1 MFRLALI
8 CFFFFSFTESWAGGI
23 KGTITNTKGEK
34 LPFTSIIIK
43 GQNTGTMANA
53 DGDYLMNLKPGTY
66 EVNFQFLGYKTT
78 TRKVVVNDEFIEL
91 NIRLEEQTVV
101 LKEVKIS
108 SKEEDPAYTI
118 MRKAIVKSKIHQK
131 QVISYQARAYVKNS
145 IVLNKIPLVLRK
157 DLNKQNIR
165 EGVPFL
171 SESVMEISYTQP
183 NARYTKVFGQK
194 STFDGISISDG
205 FYLFDFY
212 DPGTNRVSPLSP
224 LAFRYYRF
232 EYEGFFEDRGLIVNK
247 IKILPKSYGDGVW
260 QGSIYIIDDY
270 WNIHSI
276 NVETIDNG
284 LNLKLSQYYGPI
296 EKVWIPIN
304 QSIDFSGRLFGFD
317 FLIKAHVNAN
327 YTTIKTNPAFIEEIK
342 LIDETKEGR
351 LQDPISK
358 KSLKKSRTED
368 LLKDQ
373 KEFSVENL
381 RKIMKDFEKEERARA
396 KEKNE
401 DSDII
406 SNEIIEVDPQANK
419 RDSAFW
425 NTVRNIPLTVEEQKS
440 YKYGDSIKV
449 AHVLKKDSLKRDSLQ
464 KSWRYFIMNYD
475 FKLKNG
481 KYLHFE
487 PPYMPFVG
495 LNYNSVEGIVTDLG
509 LGYKNHAFMSPATA
523 FKYNVFGNI
532 RYAFQEKG
540 LRARIGLE
548 LEKRGSKL
556 SLGVGK
562 YIAQFD
568 PNSLIFEWMNSVT
581 TLFNEQNFLKIYDK
595 KYAGIGYTFEKD
607 ARLIFTTNIEIAE
620 RSPLENLSKIYVV
633 KDYAKNGFS
642 TNNPPSI
649 ELGSGAFTPHK
660 ALLWQSQVKWTPGG
674 KVKVRNGVKRYLLG
688 KAPAIT
694 LTYKKGM
701 MDTDFD
707 YLSLNVKQSISLGQL
722 GKLDYMFETGDF
734 MNNRKL
740 YLMDLKHIN
749 NNYLNALQTGLFARY
764 RLLETRVPVEGEENI
779 TYINQY
785 RFSTKGAY
793 LQGHVINEFKKLL
806 VTQLPIARIAG
817 LKEDIFINY
826 LNSPTLKNYV
836 EIGYGIDGI
845 LKAIRLE
852 AISSFENG
860 RYQRWGVKLGVT
872 M

>member
-8 CFFFFSFTESWAGGI
+8 YLFLFFYTGSWAGGI
-23 KGTITNTKGEK
+23 KGTITNTRGEK
-34 LPFTSIIIK
+34 LPFTSVIIK
-43 GQNTGTMANA
+43 GQNSGTMANA
-53 DGDYLMNLKPGTY
+53 DGQYLMNLKPGTY
-66 EVNFQFLGYKTT
+66 DVNFQFVGYKTI
-78 TRKVVVNDEFIEL
+78 TRQVTVKDDFIEL
-91 NIRLEEQTVV
+91 NIKLTEQTVV

-118 MRKAIVKSKIHQK
+118 MRKAIAKSKIHQK
-131 QVISYQARAYVKNS
+131 QVISYQAKAYVKNS

-157 DLNKQNIR
+157 DLNKQNIK

-183 NARYTKVFGQK
+183 NAKYTKVFGQK

-224 LAFRYYRF
+224 LAFKYYRF

-247 IKILPKSYGDGVW
+247 IRILPKSYGDGVW
-260 QGSIYIIDDY
+260 QGTIYIIDDY
-270 WNIHSI
+270 WNIHSA

-284 LNLKLSQYYGPI
+284 LSLKLNQYYGSI
-296 EKVWIPIN
+296 EKVWVPIN
-304 QSIDFSGRLFGFD
+304 QSIDFSGKLFGFD
-317 FLIKAHVNAN
+317 FLIKAHVSAN
-327 YTTIKTNPAFIEEIK
+327 YSTIKTNPAFVEEIK

-351 LQDPISK
+351 SQDPISK
-358 KSLKKSRTED
+358 KALKKSKTED

-373 KEFSVENL
+373 KEFSLKNL
-381 RKIMKDFEKEERARA
+381 QKVMKEFEKEERAKA
-396 KEKNE
+396 KERNENKNV
-401 DSDII
+401 I
-406 SNEIIEVDPQANK
+406 SNEIIEIDPQAK
-419 RDSAFW
+419 TRDSTFW
-425 NTVRNIPLTVEEQKS
+425 SGARNIPLTVEERNS
-440 YKYGDSIKV
+440 YAYGDSIKV
-449 AHVLKKDSLKRDSLQ
+449 AHVIKRDSLKRDSIR
-464 KSWRYFIMNYD
+464 KSWRYFIINYD

-495 LNYNSVEGIVTDLG
+495 LNYNSVEGIVADLG
-509 LGYKNHAFMSPATA
+509 LGYKNHALMSPGTE
-523 FKYNVFGNI
+523 FKYNVFGNV

-540 LRARIGLE
+540 LRGRLGLE

-556 SLGVGK
+556 SIGLGK

-595 KYAGIGYTFEKD
+595 KYAGIGYSFEKD
-607 ARLIFTTNIEIAE
+607 ARLILSTNIEISE
-620 RSPLENLSKIYVV
+620 RSPLENLSKIYVL

-642 TNNPPSI
+642 TNNPPSL
-649 ELGSGAFTPHK
+649 ELGDGTFTPNK
-660 ALLWQSQVKWTPGG
+660 ALIWQSQVKWTPGG
-674 KVKVRNGVKRYLLG
+674 KVKIRNGVKRYLLG
-688 KAPAIT
+688 KAPALT

-701 MDTDFD
+701 IDTDFD
-707 YLSLNVKQSISLGQL
+707 YLSLNVKQSVNLGQL
-722 GKLDYMFETGDF
+722 GKLDYMLEAGDF
-734 MNNRKL
+734 LNSKKVF
-740 YLMDLKHIN
+740 LMDLKHIN

-764 RLLETRVPVEGEENI
+764 RLLETRVPVEGEENS

-785 RFSTKGAY
+785 RFSTKGRY

-806 VTQLPIARIAG
+806 FTQVPIARIYG
-817 LKEDIFINY
+817 LKEDIFVNY

-852 AISSFENG
+852 AITSFENG
-860 RYQRWGVKLGVT
+860 KYQRWGFKLGVT